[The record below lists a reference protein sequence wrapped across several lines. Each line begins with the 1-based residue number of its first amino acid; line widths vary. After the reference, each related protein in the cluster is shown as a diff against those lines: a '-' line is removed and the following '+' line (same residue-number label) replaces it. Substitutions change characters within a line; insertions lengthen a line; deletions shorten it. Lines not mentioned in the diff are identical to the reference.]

1 MEERM
6 PVRELARRAVVA
18 DAPELVRLRWI
29 MFGSPGT
36 APAPRWAADCTAAFA
51 QRLDDPLFAIFVVDT
66 GRGGLAACAAGT
78 CTPRLPSPGNSAP
91 YAGHIGSVATD
102 PAHRRRGYGRACVT
116 AARDWLAGQGCT
128 VIDLYASADGRP
140 LYDTMGFVVRPDV
153 AMIWR
158 APSASREW

>member
-1 MEERM
+1 M
-6 PVRELARRAVVA
+6 PVRELACRAVVA

-36 APAPRWAADCTAAFA
+36 APAPRWAAECTAAFA
-51 QRLDDPLFAIFVVDT
+51 QRLGDPLFAIFVVDT
-66 GRGGLAACAAGT
+66 ERGGLAACAAGT

-91 YAGHIGSVATD
+91 YAGHIGSVATA
-102 PAHRRRGYGRACVT
+102 PPHRRRGYGRACVT
-116 AARDWLAGQGCT
+116 AARDWLAGQGRT

>member
-1 MEERM
+1 MHSST
-6 PVRELARRAVVA
+6 PQ
-18 DAPELVRLRWI
+18 
-29 MFGSPGT
+29 PG
-36 APAPRWAADCTAAFA
+36 
-51 QRLDDPLFAIFVVDT
+51 
-66 GRGGLAACAAGT
+66 
-78 CTPRLPSPGNSAP
+78 

-102 PAHRRRGYGRACVT
+102 PAHRRHGHGRACVT
-116 AARDWLAGQGCT
+116 AARDRLAGQGCT

>member
-1 MEERM
+1 MDH
-6 PVRELARRAVVA
+6 VRVAWYRA
-18 DAPELVRLRWI
+18 P
-29 MFGSPGT
+29 
-36 APAPRWAADCTAAFA
+36 PRWAADCATAFV
-51 QRLDDPLFAIFVVDT
+51 QRLDDPLFAIFVVNT
-66 GRGGLAACAAGT
+66 GSGGLTAWAAGT

-102 PAHRRRGYGRACVT
+102 PAHRRHGHGRACVT
-116 AARDWLAGQGCT
+116 AARDRLAGQGCT

-153 AMIWR
+153 AMIWC